1 MICIMV
7 YSQEYFTPLFQFWG
21 MTCLRMIIKVTPV
34 AKIIKEVNHAVF
46 NKVEYVASNLVN
58 PWSWGTADNIYLFD
72 LSSGSLGTQAIDFGS
87 TGLGINGNYGSK
99 ILGNTNG
106 NYCGDVVLKVSD
118 DGYYMYIYFMFCNG
132 YVGCVQCDCIDM

>member
-1 MICIMV
+1 M
-7 YSQEYFTPLFQFWG
+7 
-21 MTCLRMIIKVTPV
+21 
-34 AKIIKEVNHAVF
+34 
-46 NKVEYVASNLVN
+46 EYVASNLVN

>member
-1 MICIMV
+1 MSLDGNYV
-7 YSQEYFTPLFQFWG
+7 PNAVDYT
-21 MTCLRMIIKVTPV
+21 
-34 AKIIKEVNHAVF
+34 VF
-46 NKVEYVASNLVN
+46 NKVGYVASNLVN

-118 DGYYMYIYFMFCNG
+118 DGYYMYVYFMFCNG

>member
-1 MICIMV
+1 MPHFVLSPVPRNLCWMDGK
-7 YSQEYFTPLFQFWG
+7 TNA
-21 MTCLRMIIKVTPV
+21 IKNKGV
-34 AKIIKEVNHAVF
+34 ALDGNYVPNAVDYTVF

-58 PWSWGTADNIYLFD
+58 PWNWGTADNIYLFD
-72 LSSGSLGTQAIDFGS
+72 LSSGSLATQAIDFGS

-118 DGYYMYIYFMFCNG
+118 DGYYMYVYFMFCNG